1 MPWLLP
7 IHPAS
12 NDAWMTAC
20 WVQNVRHSSLASLTG
35 ASNRP
40 ARSVVC
46 CSSHISQPSPQP
58 TVGHTDPSLLATLLR
73 SPDGKALLPRVS
85 ILGHLS
91 PVPVGDVDYFR
102 RRARRAH
109 HLAVV
114 GPGSNDDV
122 DEDDVPDV
130 SDMVPFVLEVQD
142 MRWVDT
148 RGGLHPV
155 PHEEVASAFMDP
167 FGARAW
173 CLSVLVCVLLIPQ
186 YHHHPQLEATRR
198 CWPP

>member
-1 MPWLLP
+1 MP
-7 IHPAS
+7 
-12 NDAWMTAC
+12 
-20 WVQNVRHSSLASLTG
+20 G
-35 ASNRP
+35 AECE
-40 ARSVVC
+40 AF
-46 CSSHISQPSPQP
+46 QPGIAHGCDPFLSPQP
-58 TVGHTDPSLLATLLR
+58 RIAVCSSFPRETSHIHPPPPVGHTDPSLLATLLR

-91 PVPVGDVDYFR
+91 PVPPGDVDYIR

-114 GPGSNDDV
+114 GPGSSDDA

-155 PHEEVASAFMDP
+155 SHEEVASAFMDP
-167 FGARAW
+167 LGACAGVV
-173 CLSVLVCVLLIPQ
+173 SFDFVCVLIP
-186 YHHHPQLEATRR
+186 HLPNNCA
-198 CWPP
+198 C